1 MSMEYGFRNK
11 YERPDTNAEFTDMVQ
26 MQAEIERLHD
36 LLGKA
41 NALARI
47 RWGEIEQLKAAIA
60 RQKESLTDHIE
71 TNIQLRKEIERLK
84 AEPEPLYRSDE
95 EAVARKELREQL
107 MDAAGRTDDD
117 VVIARLTRMAE
128 ELK

>member
-1 MSMEYGFRNK
+1 MEYGFRNK
-11 YERPDTNAEFTDMVQ
+11 RPDTNAEFTDMVQ